1 MNNLYSYLNKIL
13 FLTSVSKIDFLI
25 ILIFFMIASILD
37 LLGIGLL
44 SAYATLL
51 LSPDVLLNTSFYN
64 YLINFFPKVNILIT
78 LGFVLII
85 IFFIR
90 LLISIYT
97 YRIIFNFTHSRQ
109 KILRQKMLISYRKMS
124 YEQYIC
130 RDSSENVA
138 SIGVY
143 VKNYGSVINGLLIF
157 VSDMIVAIFIA
168 TLLLFANTLILLSM
182 ILFMIIVIYIYK
194 ILFLNTFDNLG
205 KNLNI
210 GYQKIYQ
217 GVQEYF
223 EGFKELY
230 VLNKYS
236 SLETKIIKGT
246 DMVAESDTKQSI
258 ISAIPRFLLELSLVS
273 FIIIIVSLTLIT
285 GNNIETVVPLLTLFA
300 AASIRL
306 LPMFNQISKF
316 LSIFK
321 YGKDSIEKLYDELK
335 SQKTLNFFNNNLVAG
350 KFKKLELSDISYKY
364 PMTDNYVLKNI
375 FFDINFGE
383 TIAITGP
390 SGSGKTTLVDI
401 LLGLLIPQ
409 NGKILYNKSE
419 TNFENNYLRSKTAY
433 LPQEI
438 FLTNDTI
445 KNNVAL
451 GEIDKNINLEKVY
464 DSLEKAQLKDY
475 IESQN
480 EGINTIIGQKGIS
493 LSGGQRQRIAL
504 ARSFYY
510 DKEIIIFD
518 ESTSA
523 LDIETEKEVL
533 SQINLL
539 KGKKTII
546 FISHKK
552 EAIEF
557 CDKIYLIKDGNLKK
571 A

>member
-1 MNNLYSYLNKIL
+1 
-13 FLTSVSKIDFLI
+13 
-25 ILIFFMIASILD
+25 
-37 LLGIGLL
+37 
-44 SAYATLL
+44 
-51 LSPDVLLNTSFYN
+51 
-64 YLINFFPKVNILIT
+64 
-78 LGFVLII
+78 
-85 IFFIR
+85 
-90 LLISIYT
+90 
-97 YRIIFNFTHSRQ
+97 
-109 KILRQKMLISYRKMS
+109 MS

-236 SLETKIIKGT
+236 SLETKIITGT